1 MQADVVKIGNSRGI
15 RIPAALLKQCGIG
28 NKVELEVTQNQIVI
42 KPVSTPRQGWA
53 AAFARMHQAGEDK
66 LLISENLDAHLLEEW
81 NGNQSV

>member
-28 NKVELEVTQNQIVI
+28 NKVELEVNQNQIVI

>member
-28 NKVELEVTQNQIVI
+28 NKVELEVNQNQIVI
-42 KPVSTPRQGWA
+42 KPVSAPRQGWA
-53 AAFARMHQAGEDK
+53 AAFARMHQAGEDE